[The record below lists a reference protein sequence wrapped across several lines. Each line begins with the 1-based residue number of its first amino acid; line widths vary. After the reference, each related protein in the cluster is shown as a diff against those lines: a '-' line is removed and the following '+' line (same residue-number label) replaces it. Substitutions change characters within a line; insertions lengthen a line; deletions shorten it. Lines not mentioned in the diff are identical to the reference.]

1 MNVQSNLLM
10 KSLVPLSLFAS
21 LAFTSCVAVVAP
33 GPTYPPVG
41 PPAPGYNN
49 NANAQRK
56 AYDDGFMFGRRDARL
71 GKQANYLLY
80 NNQYNSMTK
89 QEFTRG
95 YMNGYRSY
103 RPR

>member
-1 MNVQSNLLM
+1 M
-10 KSLVPLSLFAS
+10 KSLHPLALVAS
-21 LAFTSCVAVVAP
+21 LCLTSCVAVVAP

-41 PPAPGYNN
+41 PSGPGYNN
-49 NANAQRK
+49 NVDAQRK
-56 AYDDGFMFGRRDARL
+56 AYEDGFMFGRRDARL

-89 QEFTRG
+89 QEFSRG

>member
-1 MNVQSNLLM
+1 M
-10 KSLVPLSLFAS
+10 KPLAS
-21 LAFTSCVAVVAP
+21 LTLALVFTSCVAVVAP
-33 GPTYPPVG
+33 GPAYPPV
-41 PPAPGYNN
+41 PPPRPGYN
-49 NANAQRK
+49 AVDARRK

-89 QEFTRG
+89 QDFTRG

>member
-1 MNVQSNLLM
+1 M
-10 KSLVPLSLFAS
+10 KSKTLLF
-21 LAFTSCVAVVAP
+21 LATALGLASCVAVVAP
-33 GPTYPPVG
+33 GPAYPPAG
-41 PPAPGYNN
+41 PPRPGYNPVD
-49 NANAQRK
+49 AQRK

-80 NNQYNSMTK
+80 GNQYNSSTK
-89 QEFTRG
+89 REFSRG

>member
-1 MNVQSNLLM
+1 M
-10 KSLVPLSLFAS
+10 KSLLPLSLVAS
-21 LAFTSCVAVVAP
+21 LGLTSCVAVVSP

-41 PPAPGYNN
+41 PPPPGPGYNN
-49 NANAQRK
+49 NADAQRK
-56 AYDDGFMFGRRDARL
+56 AYEDGFMFGRRDARL

-95 YMNGYRSY
+95 YMNGYRTY